1 MTSDHLVRHL
11 QTDQYG
17 KFRLTDAIRPAFD
30 LAVVPSEG
38 YRLERYEEPAA
49 AFSIPVI
56 AAAVSRER
64 LFDCFLS
71 LLEPL
76 GDLVNVVLETS
87 HETSG
92 SVHADLHREAI
103 DRPVLESHFW
113 DFQDLLT
120 NDGCTGVAVAAA
132 EQPMEVQFDEHKLLI
147 VYAHDLRPFQEVLE
161 QNGITRNDS
170 LRLITEAEHLHT
182 SDARYLEEFAQL
194 SSRLGAALASEH
206 VNG

>member
-1 MTSDHLVRHL
+1 VTSDHLARHL

-38 YRLERYEEPAA
+38 YRLESYEDQAA

-56 AAAVSRER
+56 AAAISRER
-64 LFDCFLS
+64 LFDCFLT

-120 NDGCTGVAVAAA
+120 NDGCTGVAVAATDEA
-132 EQPMEVQFDEHKLLI
+132 MEVQFDEHKLLI
-147 VYAHDLRPFQEVLE
+147 VYAQDLRPFQEILE

-182 SDARYLEEFAQL
+182 SDARYLEQFSQL
-194 SSRLGAALASEH
+194 SSRLGAVLASEH

>member
-1 MTSDHLVRHL
+1 VTSDHLARHL

-30 LAVVPSEG
+30 LAVVPCEG
-38 YRLERYEEPAA
+38 YRLERYEDAAA

-56 AAAVSRER
+56 AAAVSCER
-64 LFDCFLS
+64 LFECFLS

-76 GDLVNVVLETS
+76 GELVNIVLETS

-103 DRPVLESHFW
+103 DRPILESHFW

-120 NDGCTGVAVAAA
+120 NDGCTGVAVAASDQA
-132 EQPMEVQFDEHKLLI
+132 MEVQFDEHKLLI
-147 VYAHDLRPFQEVLE
+147 VYAQNLRPFQEILE
-161 QNGITRNDS
+161 VNGITRNDS

-182 SDARYLEEFAQL
+182 SDARYREQFSEL
-194 SSRLGAALASEH
+194 SCRLGASLASEH
-206 VNG
+206 VSG

>member
-1 MTSDHLVRHL
+1 VTSDHLARHL

-17 KFRLTDAIRPAFD
+17 RFRLTDAIRPAFD
-30 LAVVPSEG
+30 LAIVPCEG
-38 YRLERYEEPAA
+38 YRLEKYEDPAA

-92 SVHADLHREAI
+92 SAHADLHREAI
-103 DRPVLESHFW
+103 DRPVLESYCW
-113 DFQDLLT
+113 DFQDLLI
-120 NDGCTGVAVAAA
+120 NDGCTGVAVAATDQA
-132 EQPMEVQFDEHKLLI
+132 MEVQFDEHKLLI
-147 VYAHDLRPFQEVLE
+147 VYAQDLRPFQDILE
-161 QNGITRNDS
+161 QNGTMRDDS

-182 SDARYLEEFAQL
+182 SDARYFEEFSQL
-194 SSRLGAALASEH
+194 SARLGAVLTSEH